1 MKRINKKGISA
12 KLKAAKGLQA
22 DWLAGV
28 ENLENLE
35 RWDREGLTCLHFALE
50 SWKEEMQK
58 RVPICS
64 EFFFHIFT

>member
-35 RWDREGLTCLHFALE
+35 R
-50 SWKEEMQK
+50 
-58 RVPICS
+58 
-64 EFFFHIFT
+64 